1 MVVLFRCHLLV
12 FEGVLLEV
20 FFVLASFEFEH
31 CKQATTQ
38 MPWHFRYGLQMSI
51 MRWWRSF
58 RSMMAT
64 TAVHI
69 KCQSVSTSILSISHS
84 WKFQSKSLFFSNR
97 STKLTEKKTLLGKH
111 WLAGV
116 SKDCLNNTRTS
127 WGSYI
132 ILEMFSTLTCAYVF
146 LAWLEKSTQ
155 APWKTNSQFP
165 AQETKETFPDN
176 PCMVYF
182 PTLTIKIHQM

>member
-1 MVVLFRCHLLV
+1 
-12 FEGVLLEV
+12 
-20 FFVLASFEFEH
+20 
-31 CKQATTQ
+31 
-38 MPWHFRYGLQMSI
+38 
-51 MRWWRSF
+51 
-58 RSMMAT
+58 MMAT

-69 KCQSVSTSILSISHS
+69 QCQAVSISILRISH
-84 WKFQSKSLFFSNR
+84 FSKIPIKIIVLLQPVDKAKR
-97 STKLTEKKTLLGKH
+97 KKTLLGKH

-116 SKDCLNNTRTS
+116 SKDCLNNTPTS

-132 ILEMFSTLTCAYVF
+132 PMEMFSTLTCAYVV

-176 PCMVYF
+176 PCMVHIYHKN
-182 PTLTIKIHQM
+182 PPNVGKYTTRGWYGI